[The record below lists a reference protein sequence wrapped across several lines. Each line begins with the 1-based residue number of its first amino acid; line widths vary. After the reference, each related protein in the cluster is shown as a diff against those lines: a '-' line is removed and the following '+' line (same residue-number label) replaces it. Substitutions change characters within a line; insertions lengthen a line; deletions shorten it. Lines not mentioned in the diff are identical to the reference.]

1 MGNIILNIIVILSV
15 LGGIIAYLI
24 NRQKKIN
31 AEKERIRILE
41 EQRRQEEERLRLE
54 SLEKQRKK
62 DRNYIESKFEEV
74 SSLNKDFDSFIN
86 YAYGYFNHRK
96 LTNWKSAAHAI
107 YQAIEK
113 IDLNALQLGEQYLTA
128 YKKFRKYG
136 SQAEAIRTHHNLD
149 FVDHELLECNDLFS
163 NIDGAS
169 LDGQQRL
176 AIVKDEDHNL
186 IIAGAGSGK
195 TTTVAGKVAYAINR
209 LNVKPEEILLITF
222 TRKASEEMQDRI
234 KKKMGINIEVNTFHS
249 FGRKVIGKVTND
261 MPTVIDE
268 KLFYTEMK
276 NIFTELMVD
285 SAYAANVI
293 KFLTEYN
300 LLAKETDEFES
311 HGEYIN
317 YIKDNNIKS
326 YKTVEK
332 VIEGRRTILREIC
345 KSIEEVKIANH
356 LFLNGVNYI
365 YENPYQHKTSDD
377 QYAQYRP
384 DFYLPDYDIYIEHFG
399 LIDKFNNVPRWF
411 SSNGYQTPKDKYNSD
426 IEWKRRT
433 HEQYQTTLVET
444 YSYEERQDVL
454 LNNLTVR
461 LAKHDVQFRRRSSDE
476 IWEILNNVAKDDVS
490 ALDTLINTFLNLFK
504 SNNYTLGD
512 LAKEIEQVSDEQT
525 RTRYH
530 LFLKIFEPILHKYN
544 AFLQAK
550 HLIDFSD
557 MINEATGYINE
568 NRLNN
573 KFRYIIVD
581 EFQDTSI
588 GRFKLIK
595 ALLDSNPLC
604 KLFAVGD
611 DWQSIYRFAG
621 SDISLFTEF
630 EKYFGFTEYSKIET
644 TYRFRKSMI
653 DLSSS
658 FILANPNQTTKQLNA
673 FAEDNCDEPIEVL
686 YGNSFRNDDP
696 LPLIESLKK
705 IDAENATNDK
715 KVKIL
720 ALSRY
725 NHFVDLYK
733 EHSELFTV
741 KYNIEDKNYIITC
754 KEYPHL
760 PVEYLTVHRSKGLQ
774 ADYTIILNCVSG
786 QYGFPSEHADDPIL
800 NLLLSKSDQFRNG
813 EERRLFYVALTR
825 AKKKTYITTN
835 ATYKS
840 KFVNEIDESYGN
852 NLSQKCPNC
861 KLGDKVVKEGI
872 SQYGKPFIR
881 YTCSNWNFDCDYL
894 EWG

>member
-1 MGNIILNIIVILSV
+1 MSASNLFLIFIIL
-15 LGGIIAYLI
+15 LI
-24 NRQKKIN
+24 SGLAGYRTKKHLDLK
-31 AEKERIRILE
+31 AEEERMRIFE
-41 EQRRQEEERLRLE
+41 EQKRQEEERLRLE
-54 SLEKQRKK
+54 LLEKQRQE
-62 DRNYIESKFEEV
+62 DRKYLESKYKEV
-74 SSLNKDFDSFIN
+74 TSLNNDFDSFLN
-86 YAYGYFNHRK
+86 YSYGYFNHRK
-96 LTNWKSAAHAI
+96 LSNWKSTADAI
-107 YQAIEK
+107 FQAIEK
-113 IDLNALQLGEQYLTA
+113 IDLNALQLDDQYLTT
-128 YKKFRKYG
+128 YNKFRKYG
-136 SQAEAIRTHHNLD
+136 SQAEAIRTHHNLG
-149 FVDHELLECNDLFS
+149 FVDQELVECSDLFS

-169 LDGQQRL
+169 LDEQQRL

-186 IIAGAGSGK
+186 VIAGAGSGK

-209 LNVKPEEILLITF
+209 LRVKQEEILLITF

-249 FGRKVIGKVTND
+249 FGRKVIGKVTKD

-268 KLFYTEMK
+268 KLFYSEMK
-276 NIFTELMVD
+276 NIFTGLMMD
-285 SAYAANVI
+285 PGYAANVI

-300 LLAKETDEFES
+300 MLAKETDEFES

-317 YIKDNNIKS
+317 FIKDNNIKS
-326 YKTVEK
+326 YKTIEK
-332 VIEGRRTILREIC
+332 LIDGRVTILREVC

-365 YENPYQHKTSDD
+365 YENPYKHKTSDD

-399 LIDKFNNVPRWF
+399 LIDKFNNVPKWF

-426 IEWKRRT
+426 ILWKRRT
-433 HEQYQTTLVET
+433 HEEYKTTLVET

-454 LNNLTVR
+454 LDNLTAR
-461 LAKHDVQFRRRSSDE
+461 LAKHGVEFRRRSSDE
-476 IWEILNNVAKDDVS
+476 IWNILNDVAKDDVS
-490 ALDTLINTFLNLFK
+490 ALDTLISTFLNLFK
-504 SNNYTLGD
+504 SNNYELSDISEQIDGLLD
-512 LAKEIEQVSDEQT
+512 EQV

-530 LFLKIFEPILHKYN
+530 LFLKIFEPILQKYN
-544 AFLQAK
+544 AFLHSK

-557 MINEATGYINE
+557 MINQAAGYITE
-568 NRLNN
+568 NRFSN

-595 ALLDSNPLC
+595 ALLDNNPLC

-630 EKYFGFTEYSKIET
+630 EKYFGFTEHSKIET
-644 TYRFRKSMI
+644 TYRFRKNMI
-653 DLSSS
+653 DLSSR
-658 FILANPNQTTKQLNA
+658 FILANPNQTTKQLKA
-673 FAEDNCDEPIEVL
+673 FSEDGGDEPIEVL

-696 LPLIESLKK
+696 QPLIESLKK
-705 IDAENATNDK
+705 IDAENATKDK

-733 EHSELFTV
+733 EHSDLFTV
-741 KYNIEDKNYIITC
+741 KYNIEDRNYIITC

-835 ATYKS
+835 PTYKS
-840 KFVNEIDESYGN
+840 KFVNEVDHSGTADP
-852 NLSQKCPNC
+852 SKKCPKC
-861 KLGDKVVKEGI
+861 KLGEIVVKEGV
-872 SQYGKPFIR
+872 SQYGKHYIR
-881 YTCSNWNFDCDYL
+881 YTCSNWNFDCTYL
-894 EWG
+894 DWG

>member
-1 MGNIILNIIVILSV
+1 MLFSGLA
-15 LGGIIAYLI
+15 GY
-24 NRQKKIN
+24 RTKKRLDRK
-31 AEKERIRILE
+31 A
-41 EQRRQEEERLRLE
+41 EEERLRILE
-54 SLEKQRKK
+54 EETRREEERIRLELLEKQKQK
-62 DRNYIESKFEEV
+62 DRKYLNSKYEEIT
-74 SSLNKDFDSFIN
+74 SLNNDFDSFLN
-86 YAYGYFNHRK
+86 FAYGYFNHSK
-96 LTNWKSAAHAI
+96 LSNWRSTADSI

-113 IDLNALQLGEQYLTA
+113 INLNALELDKEQLATCN
-128 YKKFRKYG
+128 KFRKYG
-136 SQAEAIRTHHNLD
+136 TQAEAIRTHHNLE
-149 FVDHELLECNDLFS
+149 FVEKELAECSDLLS

-169 LDGQQRL
+169 LDAQQRL
-176 AIVKDEDHNL
+176 AIVKDEDHSL
-186 IIAGAGSGK
+186 VIAGAGSGK

-209 LNVKPEEILLITF
+209 LQVKPEEILLITF
-222 TRKASEEMQDRI
+222 TKKASEEMQDRI

-249 FGRKVIGKVTND
+249 FGRKVIGKVTQD

-268 KLFYTEMK
+268 QLFYSEMK
-276 NIFTELMVD
+276 NIFTGLMAD
-285 SAYAANVI
+285 TGYASKVI

-300 LLAKETDEFES
+300 MLAKETDEFES

-317 YIKDNNIKS
+317 FIKDNNIKS

-384 DFYLPDYDIYIEHFG
+384 GFYLPDYDIYIEHFG
-399 LIDKFNNVPRWF
+399 LIDKFNNVPKWF

-426 IEWKRRT
+426 IAWKRQT
-433 HEQYQTTLVET
+433 HEQYKTTVVET
-444 YSYEERQDVL
+444 YSYEERNDVL
-454 LNNLTVR
+454 LKNLTER
-461 LAKHDVQFRRRSSDE
+461 LVNHGVEFRPRSSDE

-504 SNNYTLGD
+504 SNNY
-512 LAKEIEQVSDEQT
+512 KISEIAQQIDGIADEQV

-530 LFLKIFEPILHKYN
+530 LFLEIFEPILEKYN
-544 AFLQAK
+544 AFLKSK

-557 MINEATGYINE
+557 MINEAAGYIRE
-568 NRLNN
+568 NKFKNR
-573 KFRYIIVD
+573 FRYIIVD

-595 ALLDSNPLC
+595 ALLDNNQLC

-611 DWQSIYRFAG
+611 DWQSIYRFAD

-644 TYRFRKSMI
+644 TYRFKKSMI
-653 DLSSS
+653 DLSSR
-658 FILANPNQTTKQLNA
+658 FILANPNQTTKQLKA
-673 FAEDNCDEPIEVL
+673 FSDGDSDDPVEIL
-686 YGNSFRNDDP
+686 QSTSFRNDDP
-696 LPLIESLKK
+696 LPLIEALKK
-705 IDAENATNDK
+705 IDAENATRDK
-715 KVKIL
+715 KIKIL

-733 EHSELFTV
+733 GNTELFTV
-741 KYNIEDKNYIITC
+741 KYNIDDKNYVITC

-760 PVEYLTVHRSKGLQ
+760 PVEFLTVHRSKGLQ

-786 QYGFPSEHADDPIL
+786 QYGFPSEHADDAIL

-835 ATYKS
+835 TTYKS
-840 KFVNEIDESYGN
+840 KFLNEIDHSTN
-852 NLSQKCPNC
+852 ADPAQKCPKC
-861 KLGDKVVKEGI
+861 KLGDKVVKEGV

-881 YTCSNWNFDCDYL
+881 YTCSNWNFDCTYL
-894 EWG
+894 DWG

>member
-1 MGNIILNIIVILSV
+1 MSVGNLFLIFIILLLSG
-15 LGGIIAYLI
+15 LAGYHT
-24 NRQKKIN
+24 KKRLETK
-31 AEKERIRILE
+31 AEQERIRLLE
-41 EQRRQEEERLRLE
+41 EKKQHEEERLRLE
-54 SLEKQRKK
+54 QLEKQRKK
-62 DRNYIESKFEEV
+62 DKKYLESKYDEVTSLSQDFE
-74 SSLNKDFDSFIN
+74 SFLN

-96 LTNWKSAAHAI
+96 LSNWKSKADTI
-107 YQAIEK
+107 YKVLEK
-113 IDLNALQLGEQYLTA
+113 MDFKVLQLDEQYLTTFN
-128 YKKFRKYG
+128 KFRKYA
-136 SQAEAIRTHHNLD
+136 SQAETIRTRHNIE
-149 FVDHELLECNDLFS
+149 FTAKELIACSELFS

-169 LDGQQRL
+169 LDEQQRL

-186 IIAGAGSGK
+186 VIAGAGSGK

-209 LNVKPEEILLITF
+209 LKVKPEEILLITF
-222 TRKASEEMQDRI
+222 TRKASEEMQERI

-261 MPTVIDE
+261 MPTVIE
-268 KLFYTEMK
+268 ERQFYSEMK
-276 NIFTELMVD
+276 NIFTGLMTD
-285 SAYAANVI
+285 PGYAANVI

-300 LLAKETDEFES
+300 LLAKETDAFES

-326 YKTVEK
+326 YKTVERL
-332 VIEGRRTILREIC
+332 INGRLTMLREVC

-384 DFYLPDYDIYIEHFG
+384 DFYLSDYDIYIEHFA
-399 LIDKFNNVPRWF
+399 LIDKFNNVPKWF
-411 SSNGYQTPKDKYNSD
+411 SSNGYQTPKEKYNTD

-433 HEQYQTTLVET
+433 HQEYQTTLVET
-444 YSYEERQDVL
+444 YSYEERNDVL
-454 LNNLTVR
+454 LDNLTGK
-461 LAKHDVQFRRRSSDE
+461 LQKHGVEFRRRSSDE
-476 IWEILNNVAKDDVS
+476 IWGILNNVAKDDVS
-490 ALDTLINTFLNLFK
+490 ALDSLINTFLNLFK
-504 SNNYTLGD
+504 SNNYTVRD
-512 LAKEIEQVSDEQT
+512 VQEQIDGLLDKQVQA
-525 RTRYH
+525 RYR
-530 LFLKIFEPILHKYN
+530 LFLDIFEPILDQYN
-544 AFLQAK
+544 TFLQAK

-557 MINEATGYINE
+557 MINEATRYIQE
-568 NRLNN
+568 NKYNN
-573 KFRYIIVD
+573 KYRYIIVD

-595 ALLDSNPLC
+595 ALLDNNPLC

-630 EKYFGFTEYSKIET
+630 EKYFGFTEHSKIET
-644 TYRFRKSMI
+644 TYRFKKSMI
-653 DLSSS
+653 DLSSR
-658 FILANPNQTTKQLNA
+658 FILANPNQTTKELKA
-673 FAEDNCDEPIEVL
+673 YSEDNIDQPIEIL
-686 YGNSFRNDDP
+686 HSNSFRNDDP
-696 LPLIESLKK
+696 QPFIEALKK
-705 IDAENATNDK
+705 IDAENSVKEK

-720 ALSRY
+720 VLSRY

-741 KYNIEDKNYIITC
+741 KYNIEDKNFIITC
-754 KEYPHL
+754 KEFPHL

-800 NLLLSKSDQFRNG
+800 NLLLSKSDQFKNG

-835 ATYKS
+835 TTYTS
-840 KFVNEIDESYGN
+840 KFVNEIDPSYGN
-852 NLSQKCPNC
+852 DPTQKCPKC
-861 KLGDKVVKEGI
+861 KLGDKVIKEGV
-872 SQYGKPFIR
+872 SQYGKPYVR
-881 YTCSNWNFDCDYL
+881 YTCSNWSFDCDYL